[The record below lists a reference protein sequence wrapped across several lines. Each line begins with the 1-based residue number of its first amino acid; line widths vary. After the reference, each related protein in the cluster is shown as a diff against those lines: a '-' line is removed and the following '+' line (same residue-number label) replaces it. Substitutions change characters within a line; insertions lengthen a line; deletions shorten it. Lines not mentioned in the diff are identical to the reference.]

1 MTLSSYDQ
9 DLNERLRPILRGVDP
24 STLTLDAKRKAV
36 DSRLKS
42 RWFQLVFNLAI
53 LAFFA
58 YGWATGI
65 SQLQVSWWWVILLV
79 FGVNFSLIAW
89 QIRSLRYI
97 LKRLDEHPDQTP

>member
-1 MTLSSYDQ
+1 M
-9 DLNERLRPILRGVDP
+9 NERLRPILRGVDP
-24 STLTLDAKRKAV
+24 STLPHEAKRKAV
-36 DSRLKS
+36 EGRLKS

-79 FGVNFSLIAW
+79 FGINFSLIAW

-97 LKRLDEHPDQTP
+97 LKRLNEHPDHTP

>member
-9 DLNERLRPILRGVDP
+9 DLNEHLRPILRGVDP

-36 DSRLKS
+36 DGRLKS

-79 FGVNFSLIAW
+79 FGINFSLIAW
-89 QIRSLRYI
+89 QLRSLRYI
-97 LKRLDEHPDQTP
+97 LKKLDEHPDQTP